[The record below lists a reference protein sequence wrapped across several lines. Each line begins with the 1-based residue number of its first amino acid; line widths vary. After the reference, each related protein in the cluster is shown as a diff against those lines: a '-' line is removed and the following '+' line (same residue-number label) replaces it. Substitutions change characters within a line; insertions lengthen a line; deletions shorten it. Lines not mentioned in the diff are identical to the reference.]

1 MEKFV
6 PKFQGAPW
14 PDGARVLHVYAVP
27 DPRADHGLAN
37 LVGECRAAMR
47 PYPITPLGDDTLHC
61 TLDMIADTTSD
72 GITDEERAD
81 LVTALREHLADTRPF
96 EVTAGSPIAGRGGA
110 FLDLS
115 PDHALVELRERVRDA
130 IRRTRGPG
138 ALLHDGGRPHIS
150 LGYAWSDAS
159 SDALQSVLRRIS
171 PSHAPVR
178 VRDVRLLDVLFR
190 QHPRPG
196 GESAWQLSWSMVATI
211 PLTGG

>member
-27 DPRADHGLAN
+27 DLRTDRGLAD
-37 LVGECRAAMR
+37 LAGACRTAMR

-72 GITDEERAD
+72 RITPAERAD
-81 LVTALREHLADTRPF
+81 LVAALREHLAATAPF
-96 EVTAGSPIAGRGGA
+96 EVTAGPPVANRAGA
-110 FLDLS
+110 VLHLS
-115 PDHALVELRERVRDA
+115 PDHLLLDLRERVRDA

-150 LGYAWSDAS
+150 LGYAWSEAS
-159 SDALQSVLRRIS
+159 SEDLRTALRRLS
-171 PSHAPVR
+171 PGHAPVR
-178 VRDVRLLDVLFR
+178 VREVQLLDVRFR
-190 QHPRPG
+190 RHPRPG
-196 GESAWQLSWSMVATI
+196 AETAWQLSWTPVATV
-211 PLTGG
+211 PLAHG